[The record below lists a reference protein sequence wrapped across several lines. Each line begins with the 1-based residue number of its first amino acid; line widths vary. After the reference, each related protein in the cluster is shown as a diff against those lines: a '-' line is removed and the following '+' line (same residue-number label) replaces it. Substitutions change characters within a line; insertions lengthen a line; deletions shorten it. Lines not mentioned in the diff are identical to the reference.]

1 MSDERQEHY
10 LLKTLQSLK
19 ELEHVVDTIVKA
31 AVACDR
37 TVLES
42 LLFKV
47 DHEDQELH
55 NRRNRQWLGKL
66 ETFLQQEGAFF
77 VVVGLRHFIGPEN
90 VLHLLAEHGYAIE
103 QF

>member
-1 MSDERQEHY
+1 M
-10 LLKTLQSLK
+10 
-19 ELEHVVDTIVKA
+19 
-31 AVACDR
+31 
-37 TVLES
+37 
-42 LLFKV
+42 
-47 DHEDQELH
+47 EDQELYDIVR
-55 NRRNRQWLGKL
+55 RRNRQWLGKL